1 MTELRQHAKMINVQ
15 NNINVLETGQ
25 SRYDQVNLT
34 RKIETRLMQPSE
46 CNQVNLT
53 K

>member
-25 SRYDQVNLT
+25 SRYDQVNGT
-34 RKIETRLMQPSE
+34 R
-46 CNQVNLT
+46 
-53 K
+53 